1 MLSPSLN
8 KDFTYLLTY
17 LLTYRTQL
25 GPRSYIY
32 RTMGFMEFD
41 RLFLLMSKDFRAPFA
56 SYRKGALSRIQRH
69 VLLMIL
75 SGSLVQ

>member
-1 MLSPSLN
+1 MYKYKTLGYTGLFSLHVE
-8 KDFTYLLTY
+8 
-17 LLTYRTQL
+17 R
-25 GPRSYIY
+25 PSYIY
-32 RTMGFMEFD
+32 RTTGFMEFD

-69 VLLMIL
+69 VLMIL